1 MTLPLLSSYD
11 LTLFE
16 KTSGKTVFLW
26 RGVRSDAQLSSTE
39 TRFQKCSQ
47 SGKNGSKHP
56 MLSISMAYNVIS
68 CKKVERN
75 TQKLKIAART
85 TNLDVLSGKEFKSVS
100 QMVLT
105 DSSFRK
111 CKKNLRFSLITA
123 NFSFC
128 FKKFPR
134 YFFYFRMIY
143 RMFKNQ

>member
-1 MTLPLLSSYD
+1 MLL
-11 LTLFE
+11 
-16 KTSGKTVFLW
+16 FLRMYVTW
-26 RGVRSDAQLSSTE
+26 NHQT
-39 TRFQKCSQ
+39 
-47 SGKNGSKHP
+47 
-56 MLSISMAYNVIS
+56 
-68 CKKVERN
+68 
-75 TQKLKIAART
+75 KIAART

-134 YFFYFRMIY
+134 YFFLLSYDT
-143 RMFKNQ
+143 